1 MTRYWYLLRV
11 LTNMTLP
18 LTDTVD
24 LSGEVASVK
33 TDTQSDFLEAAS
45 FTSSGILTMLAL
57 VVKTF
62 EICVITRLL
71 QEKRAVYKK
80 CKIELLLISISFNE
94 YFI

>member
-1 MTRYWYLLRV
+1 
-11 LTNMTLP
+11 MTLP

-24 LSGEVASVK
+24 LSGEVAAVK

-57 VVKTF
+57 LIVKTF

>member
-1 MTRYWYLLRV
+1 
-11 LTNMTLP
+11 MTLP

-24 LSGEVASVK
+24 LSGEVAAVK

-45 FTSSGILTMLAL
+45 FISSGILTMLAL
-57 VVKTF
+57 LIVKTF

-80 CKIELLLISISFNE
+80 CKIEFLLISISL
-94 YFI
+94 

>member
-1 MTRYWYLLRV
+1 MTQYWYLPRV

-24 LSGEVASVK
+24 LSGEVAAVK

-45 FTSSGILTMLAL
+45 FTSSGITMLAL

-71 QEKRAVYKK
+71 QEKRAISKK

-94 YFI
+94 LLEN

>member
-1 MTRYWYLLRV
+1 
-11 LTNMTLP
+11 MTLP

-24 LSGEVASVK
+24 LSGEVAAVK

-57 VVKTF
+57 LIVKTF

-94 YFI
+94 LLEN